1 MPAKNKKPSLQITK
15 QAKLAKF
22 PVVGIGSSAGGLES
36 LETFFSHLPP
46 NNGMAFIIVTHQ
58 QPGHLSLLPELLAGF
73 TEMTVLAAENGV
85 LLQQNQ
91 VYVCPPGKN
100 MGILNRHLHLMD
112 IEKDSPLHLP
122 IDYFFRSLAA
132 DLKEMAIGIILSGT
146 GTDGTLGLKVIK
158 GESGMSMVQEPKSA
172 KFDGMPCSAITMG
185 DVDFI
190 LPPEKMGSQLLH
202 YTQSPFLLAMDPII
216 SEAADTL
223 EPIQKVFMLLR
234 NHTGHDLSNYKQ
246 STIRRRI
253 ARRMNLHQLRNLD
266 HYVRFLQENPHEIDC
281 LFKELLINVTNFF
294 RDPDAFQLLA
304 DKILPNY
311 LANKPDNYEL
321 RLWIPAC
328 SSGEEAYSIAIILLE
343 LMKQTKTPFSFQ
355 VFATDLDSDII
366 DRARE
371 GVYPSGI
378 AADVSLVRLQR
389 FFKIQENNYRIQ
401 KEVRDKVVFAVQN
414 VIKDPPFTHIDL
426 ISCRNLLIYLNA
438 DLQKQLIPQF
448 HYALNPDGLLF
459 LGSSES
465 IGNSDD
471 LFTVKDKKWKLYQ
484 RKNISVRLPLNPL
497 IHSANNQLDSGKAL
511 TNPFTVVPQQGNI
524 VRQIEKLLLERY
536 APVSIIIN
544 EHGKIFYIHGRSGK
558 YLEPASGGQPNL
570 NVIEMAREGL
580 RMPLVAGLR
589 KVAKLDN
596 SEILSDSVS
605 VKTNGDFELIDVKLI
620 KIAQPEAL
628 MGLFLLT
635 FQPSLNLKKDTSKN
649 FKQPIRIGHSHE
661 KEQLE
666 QELIFTKES
675 LRATIEELET
685 SNEEL
690 CSTNEELQSTNEELQ
705 SSNEELETS
714 KEEMQSLNEE
724 LITVN
729 EELHNKV
736 EEYAQSSDDM
746 QNLLNS
752 TDIASIFLDNNLRIK
767 RFTKQ
772 AQNII
777 SLIDTDIGRPLSDQA
792 SNLKYPH
799 LIEDAKEVLETLV
812 FKDKEVQTVNGDWYL
827 LRILPYRTAENMI
840 DGLAISFININKL
853 KLAEQ
858 SAADASV
865 TQAIVETVRHPLLV
879 LDENFQILLAN
890 TAFFSTFKLNKQQ
903 TKNQSFFNI
912 CAGTWDKA
920 EIKQRLKETLQD
932 KTAFEELNFSHEFA
946 GIGLKQLILN
956 GRILK
961 QATEKSVL
969 ILLAIEDVTNRSRCN
984 D

>member
-1 MPAKNKKPSLQITK
+1 MPENTKKVSIQTTQHDKPT
-15 QAKLAKF
+15 KF
-22 PVVGIGSSAGGLES
+22 PVVGIGSSAGGLEA
-36 LETFFSHLPP
+36 LEIFFAHLPP
-46 NNGMAFIIVTHQ
+46 KNGMAFIIVTHQ
-58 QPGHLSLLPELLAGF
+58 QPNHLSLLPELLAGF
-73 TEMTVLAAENGV
+73 TEMPVVAAENGI

-100 MGILNRHLHLMD
+100 LGILNRRLHLMD
-112 IEKDSPLHLP
+112 IDKDAPLHLP

-132 DLKEMAIGIILSGT
+132 DLHEMAIGIILSGT
-146 GTDGTLGLKVIK
+146 GTDGTLGLKAIK
-158 GESGMSMVQEPKSA
+158 GESGMIMVQEPKSA

-185 DVDFI
+185 DVDFT
-190 LPPEKMGSQLLH
+190 LPPEDMGKQLLH
-202 YTQSPFLLAMDPII
+202 YTQSPLLLAMDPIVNEE
-216 SEAADTL
+216 SVSL

-234 NHTGHDLSNYKQ
+234 NRTGHDLSNYKQ

-253 ARRMNLHQLRNLD
+253 ARRMNIHQLKSLN

-294 RDPDAFQLLA
+294 RDPEAFQLLA
-304 DKILPNY
+304 DKILPDF
-311 LANKPDNYEL
+311 LADKPDNYEM

-328 SSGEEAYSIAIILLE
+328 SSGEEVYSLAIILLE
-343 LMKQTKTPFSFQ
+343 LMEQAKKSFTFQ
-355 VFATDLDSDII
+355 IFATDLDTDII
-366 DRARE
+366 NRARE
-371 GVYPSGI
+371 GLYPCGI
-378 AADVSLVRLQR
+378 AADVSASRLQR
-389 FFKIQENNYRIQ
+389 FFKVQENNYRIQ

-426 ISCRNLLIYLNA
+426 ISCRNFLIYLNA
-438 DLQKQLIPQF
+438 DLQKQLMPQF

-465 IGNSDD
+465 IGNSED
-471 LFTVKDKKWKLYQ
+471 LFSVRDKKWKLYQ
-484 RKNISVRLPLNPL
+484 RKNITIKLPLNPL
-497 IHSANNQLDSGKAL
+497 NHSAVNTQSSGAVL
-511 TNPFTVVPQQGNI
+511 TNPFAVVQQQGNI
-524 VRQIEKLLLERY
+524 ARQIEKLLLERY

-544 EHGKIFYIHGRSGK
+544 EHGKIFYIHGRTGK
-558 YLEPASGGQPNL
+558 YLEPASGGQPNW

-589 KVAKLDN
+589 KALKQDN
-596 SEILSDSVS
+596 TEIISEKVR

-628 MGLFLLT
+628 MGLFLLS
-635 FQPSLNLKKDTSKN
+635 FHPSLSPPKGTDTKR
-649 FKQPIRIGHSHE
+649 KQHIHVNNNDER
-661 KEQLE
+661 EQLE
-666 QELIFTKES
+666 QELLFTKES

-736 EEYAQSSDDM
+736 DEYVRSSDDL

-752 TDIASIFLDNNLRIK
+752 TDIASVFLDNDLRIK

-792 SNLKYPH
+792 SHLKYPH
-799 LIEDAKEVLETLV
+799 LIDDAKKVLETLV

-858 SAADASV
+858 SAVDASV
-865 TQAIVETVRHPLLV
+865 TRAIVETVRHPLLV
-879 LDENFQILLAN
+879 LDEHLQILLAN
-890 TAFFSTFKLNKQQ
+890 PAFFNSFKLDKQQ
-903 TKNQSFFNI
+903 TENQSLLTI
-912 CAGTWDKA
+912 CAGAWATA
-920 EIKQRLKETLQD
+920 EIKQHLKTTLDD
-932 KTAFEELNFSHEFA
+932 KTAFEELHFSHEFPD
-946 GIGLKQLILN
+946 IGLKHLILN

-961 QATEKSVL
+961 QSAEKSVH
-969 ILLAIEDVTNRSRCN
+969 ILLAIEDVTTRHNN
-984 D
+984 K